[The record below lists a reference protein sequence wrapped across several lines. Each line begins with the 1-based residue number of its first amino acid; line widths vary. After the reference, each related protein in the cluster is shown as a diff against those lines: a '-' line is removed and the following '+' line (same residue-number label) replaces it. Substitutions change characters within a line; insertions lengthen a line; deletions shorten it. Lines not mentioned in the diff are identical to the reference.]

1 MATFFTVAV
10 IKLQALFRG
19 NKSRH
24 NLNFNSKLIGLLNKN
39 NVIMSHCYIKIL
51 KILKKYPPAKN
62 ENKFIYGKLI
72 ENTLINAF
80 NQIIKCQDLDV
91 LHTVGSEYKY
101 DCRFRFLMKA
111 FSIKASKSGGTV
123 TIINKRNRAEHDISQ
138 ISFILCHIKNKSL
151 YIFNH
156 DDTEDFERYVKY
168 DGAAIHYKSGIFTY
182 LKKHNQFIYKFPEN
196 DIITEFIDNKLPYI
210 EVEDIYTRLYNE
222 L

>member
-1 MATFFTVAV
+1 MKSV

-24 NLNFNSKLIGLLNKN
+24 NLNFNSKLIELLNKN
-39 NVIMSHCYIKIL
+39 DVIMSHCYIKIL

-72 ENTLINAF
+72 EKTLIYAF
-80 NQIIKCQDLDV
+80 NKIIKCQDLDA

-111 FSIKASKSGGTV
+111 FSIKASKSGGVV
-123 TIINKRNRAEHDISQ
+123 TIINKRNRTEHNISK
-138 ISFILCHIKNKSL
+138 ISFIICHIKNKSL

-156 DDTEDFERYVKY
+156 FDTEDFKRYVKN

-182 LKKHNQFIYKFPEN
+182 LKKHDQFIYKFPEN
-196 DIITEFIDNKLPYI
+196 DIITEFIDHKLPYI
-210 EVEDIYTRLYNE
+210 EVEDIYTRLYDE